1 MLISS
6 NELTALL
13 KRVFE
18 GMGYPVGYYE
28 DAAALVKWLQV
39 HGEQGFG
46 ELQRALPYVA
56 DSQRPALQLLAEESQ
71 ALLFDCFGRSAL
83 NCLPSIVELAQ
94 TKVLEQGCV
103 NVKVRNCHNRKFIL
117 KLLVDCARQGISA
130 LAYWQNGKQPVSEH
144 LASIA
149 AGAAYPC
156 YSEALLADTGNAADA
171 QTLTLLLSTRID
183 LGGQLHGS
191 AAQRSGYRQVSPEQF
206 ARAGQGALEGGMDI
220 SIELWQQ
227 LNQLAE
233 AVLVESSE
241 QSRSGAGGR

>member
-6 NELTALL
+6 NELTSLL

-18 GMGYPVGYYE
+18 GMGYPVGFYE

-46 ELQRALPYVA
+46 ELQRALPFVS
-56 DSQRPALQLLAEESQ
+56 DRERPALQLLAEESQ

-83 NCLPSIVELAQ
+83 NCLPSIVELAE
-94 TKVLEQGCV
+94 TKALEQGCV
-103 NVKVRNCHNRKFIL
+103 NVKVRNCHNRKFVL
-117 KLLVDCARQGISA
+117 KLLVDCARQGISG

-144 LASIA
+144 VASIA
-149 AGAAYPC
+149 AGAAYPT
-156 YSEALLADTGNAADA
+156 YSEALLVDPATADT

-183 LGGQLHGS
+183 LLGQLHGS
-191 AAQRSGYRQVSPEQF
+191 AGQRNGYRQVSPEQF
-206 ARAGQGALEGGMDI
+206 ARAGQSALEGGMDI

-233 AVLVESSE
+233 AVLVENSE

>member
-18 GMGYPVGYYE
+18 GMGYPAGYYE

-39 HGEQGFG
+39 HGEHGFG

-56 DSQRPALQLLAEESQ
+56 DSQRPAMQVLAEESQ
-71 ALLFDCFGRSAL
+71 ALLADCFGRSAL

-117 KLLVDCARQGISA
+117 KLLVDCARHGISA

-144 LASIA
+144 VASIA
-149 AGAAYPC
+149 VGAGYPS
-156 YSEALLADTGNAADA
+156 YSEALLADAGAADT

-183 LGGQLHGS
+183 LSGQLHGS

-206 ARAGQGALEGGMDI
+206 ARASQSALEGGMDI

>member
-56 DSQRPALQLLAEESQ
+56 DSQRPPLQLLVEESQ
-71 ALLFDCFGRSAL
+71 ALLFDCHGRSGL

-117 KLLVDCARQGISA
+117 KLLVDSARCGISV

-144 LASIA
+144 VASIA
-149 AGAAYPC
+149 AGARYPS
-156 YSEALLADTGNAADA
+156 YSEALLADPAMADT
-171 QTLTLLLSTRID
+171 QTLTLLFSTRID
-183 LGGQLHGS
+183 LQGQLHGS
-191 AAQRSGYRQVSPEQF
+191 ADQRSGYRQASPEQF
-206 ARAGQGALEGGMDI
+206 ARAGAGALEGGLDI

-233 AVLVESSE
+233 AVLVENSE

>member
-6 NELTALL
+6 NELTSLL

-18 GMGYPVGYYE
+18 GMGYRAGYYE

-39 HGEQGFG
+39 HGEHGFS
-46 ELQRALPYVA
+46 ELQRSLHFVA
-56 DSQRPALQLLAEESQ
+56 DSQRPALQVLAEEQQSI
-71 ALLFDCFGRSAL
+71 LFDCHGRSAL

-94 TKVLEQGCV
+94 TKALEQGCV

-117 KLLVDCARQGISA
+117 KLLVDCAKHGISA
-130 LAYWQNGKQPVSEH
+130 LAYWQNGKQPASEH
-144 LASIA
+144 VASIA
-149 AGAAYPC
+149 SGAEYPS
-156 YSEALLADTGNAADA
+156 YSEALLTESNSVDT
-171 QTLTLLLSTRID
+171 QTLTLLLSTRIN
-183 LGGQLHGS
+183 LTGQLHGN
-191 AAQRSGYRQVSPEQF
+191 ATQRTGFREVSPEQF
-206 ARAGQGALEGGMDI
+206 AKAFEGALEGGMHI

-241 QSRSGAGGR
+241 ASRSGAGGR

>member
-46 ELQRALPYVA
+46 ELQRALPFVA
-56 DSQRPALQLLAEESQ
+56 DRERPALQLLAEESQ
-71 ALLFDCFGRSAL
+71 ALLFDCHGRSAL
-83 NCLPSIVELAQ
+83 NCLPSIVELAE
-94 TKVLEQGCV
+94 TKALEQGCV
-103 NVKVRNCHNRKFIL
+103 NVKVRNCHNRKFVL
-117 KLLVDCARQGISA
+117 KLLVDCARQGISG

-144 LASIA
+144 VASIA
-149 AGAAYPC
+149 AGAAYPS
-156 YSEALLADTGNAADA
+156 YSEALLVDPATADT

-183 LGGQLHGS
+183 LLGQLHGS
-191 AAQRSGYRQVSPEQF
+191 ASQRSGYRQVGPEQF

-233 AVLVESSE
+233 AVLVENSE

>member
-6 NELTALL
+6 NELTSLL

-28 DAAALVKWLQV
+28 DAAGLVKWLQV

-56 DSQRPALQLLAEESQ
+56 DSQRPPLQLLAEESQ
-71 ALLFDCFGRSAL
+71 ALLFDCHGRSGL
-83 NCLPSIVELAQ
+83 NCMPSIIELAQ
-94 TKVLEQGCV
+94 TKVLELGCV

-144 LASIA
+144 VASIA
-149 AGAAYPC
+149 AGACYPS
-156 YSEALLADTGNAADA
+156 YSEALLGDTSAADT

-206 ARAGQGALEGGMDI
+206 ARAFQGALEGGMDI

>member
-6 NELTALL
+6 NELTSLL

-39 HGEQGFG
+39 HGELGFG

-56 DSQRPALQLLAEESQ
+56 DSQRPATELLAEESQ
-71 ALLFDCFGRSAL
+71 ALLFDCHGRSGL

-103 NVKVRNCHNRKFIL
+103 NVKVRNCHNRKFVL
-117 KLLVDCARQGISA
+117 KLLVDCARQGISG

-144 LASIA
+144 VASIA
-149 AGAAYPC
+149 AGALHPS
-156 YSEALLADTGNAADA
+156 YSEALLGDDSVPDT

-183 LGGQLHGS
+183 LLGQLHGS
-191 AAQRSGYRQVSPEQF
+191 SSQRNGYRQVSPEQF
-206 ARAGQGALEGGMDI
+206 ARAGQASLESGMDI

>member
-56 DSQRPALQLLAEESQ
+56 DSQRPPLQLLAEESQ
-71 ALLFDCFGRSAL
+71 ALLFDCHGRSGL

-94 TKVLEQGCV
+94 TKVLEQGCI

-117 KLLVDCARQGISA
+117 KLLVDSARCGISV

-144 LASIA
+144 VASIA
-149 AGAAYPC
+149 AGARYPS
-156 YSEALLADTGNAADA
+156 YSEALLADPATADT
-171 QTLTLLLSTRID
+171 QTLTLLFSTRID
-183 LGGQLHGS
+183 LQGQLHGS
-191 AAQRSGYRQVSPEQF
+191 TGQRSGYRQVSPEQF
-206 ARAGQGALEGGMDI
+206 ARAGEGALEGGMDI

-233 AVLVESSE
+233 AVLVENSE